1 MKNSDSRLRSFA
13 PITARDL
20 ERLLELARRDRN
32 EFFAAHRDWAEL
44 YADRVLGTA
53 LCQGAA
59 LHYLRG
65 NIGINDFDVY
75 TFYASHPD
83 RPWYAKRI
91 KSVDFGDPKFG
102 RSEVSRAECIGRRVD
117 IMARGLNVSPGTD
130 VAAALVAYLAA
141 PKTNTARELAQK
153 AVVLARTASGCDYL
167 ATTNLTRR
175 SGQNDSASERI
186 VCVTLPCDSI
196 LAPRKR

>member
-1 MKNSDSRLRSFA
+1 MKDSDPRFRSFA
-13 PITARDL
+13 TITLRDL
-20 ERLLELARRDRN
+20 ERLLELARRDRD
-32 EFFAAHRDWAEL
+32 EFFATHRDWAEI

-65 NIGINDFDVY
+65 DVGINDFDVY

-102 RSEVSRAECIGRRVD
+102 RSEVCRAKFIGRRVD
-117 IMARGLNVSPGTD
+117 LMARGLNVPPGTD
-130 VAAALVAYLAA
+130 MTEALVPYLDA
-141 PKTNTARELAQK
+141 PKTDTARELAQK
-153 AVVLARTASGCDYL
+153 AVVLLEPRLG
-167 ATTNLTRR
+167 TT
-175 SGQNDSASERI
+175 I
-186 VCVTLPCDSI
+186 W
-196 LAPRKR
+196 PRKSA

>member
-1 MKNSDSRLRSFA
+1 MKNSDPRLRSFA
-13 PITARDL
+13 PITVRDL

-32 EFFAAHRDWAEL
+32 EFFATHRDWAKI
-44 YADRVLGTA
+44 YADRVLGAA

-65 NIGINDFDVY
+65 DIGLNDFDVY

-102 RSEVSRAECIGRRVD
+102 RSEVSRAEFIGRRVEL
-117 IMARGLNVSPGTD
+117 MARGLNVPPGTD
-130 VAAALVAYLAA
+130 VAEALVAFLGS
-141 PKTNTARELAQK
+141 P
-153 AVVLARTASGCDYL
+153 
-167 ATTNLTRR
+167 
-175 SGQNDSASERI
+175 QNEHG
-186 VCVTLPCDSI
+186 P
-196 LAPRKR
+196 